1 MSRLIVTNIETQ
13 NIKFDSDTTAFT
25 ISSDGGIGSIKAEGT
40 ATTNLQQGL
49 AKSWINLNGTGTI
62 AARDSLNVSS
72 LTDAATGD
80 HQIFFAN
87 DMANNNYSSSV
98 NSGGS
103 SVVIAT
109 GRSGNSSTFGNNS
122 AWIRVGSREGNSQA
136 WQDQEMMAVTVH
148 GDLA

>member
-1 MSRLIVTNIETQ
+1 MSTLVIDTIQ
-13 NIKFDSDTTAFT
+13 GKTTA
-25 ISSDGGIGSIKAEGT
+25 GSVNVRGEGSNN
-40 ATTNLQQGL
+40 TNLQQGL

-87 DMANNNYSSSV
+87 DMANNNYSSAV

-103 SVVIAT
+103 SVVIAS

-136 WQDQEMMAVTVH
+136 WQDQEMLAVTVL